1 MIKVDGKEI
10 ENFSS
15 DTLEYDLGDVNYSKT
30 KINVEA
36 VLKDVDSS
44 VKGDG
49 EISLKTGDNEIGT
62 YSNSAKWRRKNI

>member
-44 VKGDG
+44 VKVM
-49 EISLKTGDNEIGT
+49 EKYL
-62 YSNSAKWRRKNI
+62 